1 MGIFKDVKNTVKNI
15 FNADDDVLFEDE
27 QMFNDKKADGST
39 FSKFPFGNK
48 KKDDSSGKSVGGMT
62 LPTFDALNHNFNVAQ
77 NADRSATNKKNNGRI
92 QVYVPKSFEESFNI
106 IKDVKSGST
115 AMVNVEVANPQ
126 VAQRIVDVISGAMY
140 ALDGYCKKIGEKQ
153 YIFSLSTETVGG
165 YDYLP
170 VNGVSSQNQNMG
182 FNFNN
187 PIQQPFNY
195 FGGQQNN
202 QMVDQGFGFQQN
214 MNQNTGFNMPN
225 ANNFGQNNQNQYFN
239 NNNNMGNNFSQN
251 NNQGFDSKNSNNDF
265 YIPPQSQF

>member
-1 MGIFKDVKNTVKNI
+1 MGIFKEVKNTVRNI

-27 QMFNDKKADGST
+27 QIFDDKKNDGSA
-39 FSKFPFGNK
+39 FSRLPFGNR
-48 KKDDSSGKSVGGMT
+48 KKDDSSQKSASNMT
-62 LPTFDALNHNFNVAQ
+62 LPTFDALNHNFNAAQ
-77 NADRSATNKKNNGRI
+77 NAGRSGANKKSNGRI

-106 IKDVKSGST
+106 IKDIRGGST
-115 AMVNVEVANPQ
+115 AMVNVETANPQ
-126 VAQRIVDVISGAMY
+126 VAQRIIDVISGAMY

-202 QMVDQGFGFQQN
+202 LMGDQNIGFQQN
-214 MNQNTGFNMPN
+214 MNQNAGFNMPN
-225 ANNFGQNNQNQYFN
+225 VNGYTQNNQNQYF
-239 NNNNMGNNFSQN
+239 NNNMGNNFSQN
-251 NNQGFDSKNSNNDF
+251 NNSGFDSKNSNNDF